1 MKINK
6 YGVDWDVNYS
16 GKSRTILL
24 KNTGV
29 CFVCDL
35 GMDAFRGPHL
45 VIYSLQKDLEHMY
58 RIEKHF
64 RFYSKELEP
73 FYDDYRNNMLYKEWY
88 HILQRGYTFPK
99 SLFKP
104 YEDAFRMSI
113 TTALN
118 RDKTTTPQD
127 VQIVSNLFLHTRFPP
142 NFTVTSSK
150 GRDFIVVSEQIYE
163 QLPAKW
169 TVHDIEKLIQP
180 QVYTLYRVYEQPWQE
195 IAECR
200 AKNKPVRIQVQENRT
215 GGSIIFT
222 ERKTPYGVK
231 LATVLPKSTNYFSAE
246 EERSR

>member
-6 YGVDWDVNYS
+6 YGVEWNVNYS
-16 GKSRTILL
+16 GKPRTVLL
-24 KNTGV
+24 KNTGL
-29 CFVCDL
+29 CFMCDL

-45 VIYSLQKDLEHMY
+45 VVYSLQMDSEHIY
-58 RIEKHF
+58 QIKKHF
-64 RFYSKELEP
+64 RFYSEELEP
-73 FYDDYRNNMLYKEWY
+73 FYDNYRNDMLYREWY
-88 HILQRGYTFPK
+88 HILQNWYTFPK

-118 RDKTTTPQD
+118 RDKSMTPQD

-150 GRDFIVVSEQIYE
+150 GRDFLIVSKQVYE

-169 TVHDIEKLIQP
+169 TVHDIEKAIRP
-180 QVYTLYRVYEQPWQE
+180 QIDTLYRIYEQPWQE

-200 AKNKPVRIQVQENRT
+200 SKNKPVRIQVQENRT

-246 EERSR
+246 EERVR